1 MGDRVNDGS
10 RFFDL
15 SRDMLCT
22 AGFDGYF
29 KELNPEWERAL
40 GFTLEELRAQPYI
53 ELVHADDRAPTLAE
67 AAKLASGI
75 ETDLLREPVPVQGR
89 FLSVVALE
97 RRHERRGRADLRGRQ
112 GHHRAE
118 AIRVGARRARANRA
132 IEASRLKSEFISR
145 MSHELRT
152 PLTAI
157 LGFGELLEDGELDDD
172 QRESVARITNA
183 GRHLLQMIND
193 LLDVSAI
200 EAGRLRLSVEIVH
213 VDDVVAEVLA
223 MIAPIA
229 AASGVTLGE
238 TIVTTGES
246 HVLADR
252 QRLKQVVL
260 NLVANAVKYNRRG
273 GEVCVT
279 ADQIGGRRL
288 RLAISD
294 TGLGIADEDLDRL
307 FQPFERFG
315 TKQTDV
321 EGSGLGLALT
331 KSLVNAMGGNVGA
344 ESRIG
349 LGSRFWID
357 LRLGDAPPRAG
368 RAASF
373 ASSGADERDPSPRTV
388 LYVDDNLV
396 NVALLERILQR
407 RPEVTLLTATDGRT
421 GLELARVHQ
430 PALVLLDLNLPE
442 MSGQEVLLRLRAEPE
457 TAAIPV
463 VIVSGDASPAN
474 VDALKAAGATD
485 YLTKPYHVK
494 QVLAVIDKTAPS
506 VARP

>member
-1 MGDRVNDGS
+1 MLPVGDRADHAS

-15 SRDMLCT
+15 SLDMLCT

-40 GFTLEELRAQPYI
+40 GFTLDELRAQPYVD
-53 ELVHADDRAPTLAE
+53 LVHPDDRVSTLAE
-67 AAKLASGI
+67 AAKLADGI
-75 ETDLLREPVPVQGR
+75 ETISFENRYRCKDGSYRWLLWTAGMSTEDELI
-89 FLSVVALE
+89 FAVAKDITE
-97 RRHERRGRADLRGRQ
+97 RKRSESERDSASERA
-112 GHHRAE
+112 
-118 AIRVGARRARANRA
+118 V
-132 IEASRLKSEFISR
+132 EASRLKSEFISR
-145 MSHELRT
+145 MSHEL
-152 PLTAI
+152 
-157 LGFGELLEDGELDDD
+157 GELLEDGRLDDD

-183 GRHLLQMIND
+183 GRHLLEMINE
-193 LLDVSAI
+193 LLDMSAI

-213 VDDVVAEVLA
+213 VEDVIAEVLA

-229 AASGVTLGE
+229 AAGGVTLGE
-238 TIVTTGES
+238 TIVTTDES

-294 TGLGIADEDLDRL
+294 TGLGIADEDLERL

-315 TKQTDV
+315 TKQTVV

-357 LRLGDAPPRAG
+357 LRLGDAPPVSG
-368 RAASF
+368 RAAAV
-373 ASSGADERDPSPRTV
+373 ASADTRERDPSPPRTV

-407 RPEVTLLTATDGRT
+407 RPEVTLLTATDGRA

-463 VIVSGDASPAN
+463 VIVSGDATPAN

-494 QVLAVIDKTAPS
+494 EVLAVIDKTAPS
-506 VARP
+506 PARR